1 MSKGE
6 ERRQQQEEEQEE
18 EQEVEEE
25 DIEGILVKNCP
36 DLLRNF
42 GNDNDLTLEDLSIN
56 DEGKKKKAKKEKK
69 QKKEK
74 EKDKSKSENTSVI
87 KQEPGITQPPLFSL
101 PPFPPSSQAFPS
113 SPFSSLPSPLASLQP
128 QFPLPGSLP
137 PPPPPLPTDPSSP
150 LPPELHSL
158 LISWYMAGEPIRA
171 QLTCLNQSEPIISGY
186 HTGLYQGSS
195 QEKLRRKTKK

>member
-6 ERRQQQEEEQEE
+6 ERRRQQ
-18 EQEVEEE
+18 EE

-69 QKKEK
+69 QKK
-74 EKDKSKSENTSVI
+74 DKSKFGNTSVI

-101 PPFPPSSQAFPS
+101 PPFPPSTQAFPS
-113 SPFSSLPSPLASLQP
+113 SPFSPLASLQP
-128 QFPLPGSLP
+128 QFPLPSSLP
-137 PPPPPLPTDPSSP
+137 PAPPPLPTDPSSP

-158 LISWYMAGEPIRA
+158 LISWYMAGKPIRA
-171 QLTCLNQSEPIISGY
+171 DLSRPIRASYYRLPHRIVSR
-186 HTGLYQGSS
+186 S
-195 QEKLRRKTKK
+195 QPGETQKKDEEIIYLASIYIRQ